1 MNIIIVVFIGLIHS
15 EDLGCRIFD
24 NLFVFLGYF
33 KVVLL
38 FWFVNL
44 PLGLPVSIK
53 MSLDAPIIT
62 GNVIDVHVRGA
73 IAVRTNG
80 HMHAVHLGP
89 VTSRP
94 PHHLLTRGIDYPS
107 RVSPSPE
114 PIAIFPQSSTSANR
128 SATNPAAGSP
138 SSYHTALSCSIHS
151 RFTRTL
157 SSSLYPE
164 PFNSPPQILTLPP
177 PTLEYALFD
186 GRFKAQ

>member
-1 MNIIIVVFIGLIHS
+1 MMFILLVLFILYFYDVYFIGLIHS

-73 IAVRTNG
+73 IA
-80 HMHAVHLGP
+80 
-89 VTSRP
+89 
-94 PHHLLTRGIDYPS
+94 
-107 RVSPSPE
+107 
-114 PIAIFPQSSTSANR
+114 
-128 SATNPAAGSP
+128 
-138 SSYHTALSCSIHS
+138 
-151 RFTRTL
+151 
-157 SSSLYPE
+157 
-164 PFNSPPQILTLPP
+164 
-177 PTLEYALFD
+177 
-186 GRFKAQ
+186 